1 MVALR
6 TEITEI
12 VTGLAMLGF
21 RDLDEALQVRPMSV
35 LNLETEHYERLGAAR
50 AAGSHVREFET
61 SWENGQVFARA
72 DDGLRGRPPWSV
84 EWKGPHKPPGY
95 EQVPADLR
103 IDHVYLV
110 SCKYGSS
117 ILHNV
122 SPSHLF
128 DRALAEKRVERGS
141 DWFMTTAP
149 GAYQEIY
156 TSCLADTGLDHG
168 YHAMPTQVAELTKR
182 DRQRLKAALPKRGRL
197 PDKSQAMYEQFS
209 MAVAKASADRWR
221 SSLGTARQR
230 EAMLW
235 RLLRL
240 QAAPYFVLGATT
252 SGDPLR
258 YRVGTPWDFRNRFD
272 LKSFDAWP
280 DSAGQ
285 PMVRWRAEVI
295 DRNSMFAQVSSVEP
309 IMTVAVSHEAAMP
322 EARRTDLGRAQRK
335 IIEGHVEIRWTHGRF
350 SGAPEAKVHLDSHPH
365 RVPGYF
371 PLT

>member
-1 MVALR
+1 MAAIR

-21 RDLDEALQVRPMSV
+21 RDLNEALRVRPMSV
-35 LNLETEHYERLGAAR
+35 VNLETEHYERLGAAR
-50 AAGSHVREFET
+50 AGGTHTREFET
-61 SWENGQVFARA
+61 AWENGRVFARA

-128 DRALAEKRVERGS
+128 DRSLAEKRVERGS
-141 DWFMTTAP
+141 DWFITTAP
-149 GAYQEIY
+149 EAYQEFY
-156 TSCLADTGLDHG
+156 TACLVETGLDHG
-168 YHAMPTQVAELTKR
+168 YHAMPTSVAELDR
-182 DRQRLKAALPKRGRL
+182 DDRQRLKAALPKRGRL
-197 PDKSQAMYEQFS
+197 PEKPQHMYQQFS
-209 MAVAKASADRWR
+209 KSVAIASAERWR
-221 SSLGTARQR
+221 SSLGKARER

-240 QAAPYFVLGATT
+240 QAAPYFVLGASTT
-252 SGDPLR
+252 GEPLR
-258 YRVGTPWDFRNRFD
+258 YRVGTPWDFRNLFD
-272 LKSFDAWP
+272 LKSFDVWP

-285 PMVRWRAEVI
+285 PMVRWRAEVV
-295 DRNSMFAQVSSVEP
+295 DRHAADRHAADRSATDLAAVEP
-309 IMTVAVSHEAAMP
+309 TLDTAAS
-322 EARRTDLGRAQRK
+322 ERNV
-335 IIEGHVEIRWTHGRF
+335 IEGHVEIRWTHGRF
-350 SGAPEAKVHLDSHPH
+350 SGAPEAKVHLDSHPYD
-365 RVPGYF
+365 VPGYF

>member
-1 MVALR
+1 LAAIR

-12 VTGLAMLGF
+12 VTGLAMLGY

-35 LNLETEHYERLGAAR
+35 VNLETEHYERLTHAR
-50 AAGSHVREFET
+50 AVGSHDREFET
-61 SWENGQVFARA
+61 AWQNGRVFARS

-103 IDHVYLV
+103 VDHVYLV

-141 DWFMTTAP
+141 DWFLASAP
-149 GAYQEIY
+149 EAYQDFY
-156 TSCLADTGLDHG
+156 QACLVDTGLDYG
-168 YHAMPTQVAELTKR
+168 YVAMPRAVADLNKA

-197 PDKSQAMYEQFS
+197 PDGAQAVYEQFS
-209 MAVAKASADRWR
+209 MAVAVASAKQWR
-221 SSLGTARQR
+221 SSLRKARDR

-252 SGDPLR
+252 SGEPLR
-258 YRVGTPWDFRNRFD
+258 YRVGTPWDFRNAFEMQ
-272 LKSFDAWP
+272 SFDAWP
-280 DSAGQ
+280 EAAGQ
-285 PMVRWRAEVI
+285 PMVRWRAEV
-295 DRNSMFAQVSSVEP
+295 V
-309 IMTVAVSHEAAMP
+309 
-322 EARRTDLGRAQRK
+322 RRGDGES
-335 IIEGHVEIRWTHGRF
+335 IPIEGHVEIRWTHGRF
-350 SGAPEAKVHLDSHPH
+350 SGAPEAKVHLDSNPH
-365 RVPGYF
+365 QVPGYF
-371 PLT
+371 PLA

>member
-1 MVALR
+1 M
-6 TEITEI
+6 
-12 VTGLAMLGF
+12 TGLAMLGF

-35 LNLETEHYERLGAAR
+35 VNLQTEHYERLAAAR
-50 AAGSHVREFET
+50 SAQSHTREFET
-61 SWENGQVFARA
+61 AWQNGQIFARA
-72 DDGLRGRPPWSV
+72 DDGLRGRPPWHV

-128 DRALAEKRVERGS
+128 DRALAERRVERGS
-141 DWFMTTAP
+141 DWFVTTAP
-149 GAYQEIY
+149 EAYQEFY
-156 TSCLADTGLDHG
+156 QACLSETGLDSG
-168 YHAMPTQVAELTKR
+168 ASTMPASVGDLDKSHRLQ
-182 DRQRLKAALPKRGRL
+182 LKAALPKRGRL
-197 PDKSQAMYEQFS
+197 PEAAQHCYEEFS
-209 MAVAKASADRWR
+209 IAVARASAERWR
-221 SSLGTARQR
+221 SSLQTARAR

-240 QAAPYFVLGATT
+240 QAAPYFVLGAST

-258 YRVGTPWDFRNRFD
+258 YRVGTPWDFRTSFD
-272 LKSFDAWP
+272 MHAFDAWA

-285 PMVRWRAEVI
+285 PMVRWRAEVSE
-295 DRNSMFAQVSSVEP
+295 RETGERVP
-309 IMTVAVSHEAAMP
+309 
-322 EARRTDLGRAQRK
+322 
-335 IIEGHVEIRWTHGRF
+335 IEGHVEIRWTHGRF

-365 RVPGYF
+365 AVPGYF
-371 PLT
+371 PLS

>member
-1 MVALR
+1 MAAIR

-12 VTGLAMLGF
+12 ITGLAMLGF

-35 LNLETEHYERLGAAR
+35 VNLETEHYERLSQAR
-50 AAGSHVREFET
+50 VEGTHEREFET
-61 SWENGQVFARA
+61 AWANGRVFARA

-128 DRALAEKRVERGS
+128 ERALAEKRVERGS
-141 DWFMTTAP
+141 DWFLTTAP
-149 GAYQEIY
+149 EAYQELY
-156 TSCLADTGLDHG
+156 AACLLDTGLDADPQLG
-168 YHAMPTQVAELTKR
+168 SKPMPPSVAELDKQ
-182 DRQRLKAALPKRGRL
+182 DRLRLKAALPKRGRL
-197 PDKSQAMYEQFS
+197 PDKSQRLYEQFS
-209 MAVAKASADRWR
+209 VAVAMESAERWR
-221 SSLGTARQR
+221 DSLRTARER

-258 YRVGTPWDFRNRFD
+258 YRVGTPWDFRNEFEM
-272 LKSFDAWP
+272 KSFDAWP

-285 PMVRWRAEVI
+285 PMVRWRAEVNN
-295 DRNSMFAQVSSVEP
+295 RQSGERVP
-309 IMTVAVSHEAAMP
+309 
-322 EARRTDLGRAQRK
+322 
-335 IIEGHVEIRWTHGRF
+335 IEGHVEIRWTHGRF

-365 RVPGYF
+365 TVPGYF
-371 PLT
+371 PLV

>member
-1 MVALR
+1 MVAIR

-12 VTGLAMLGF
+12 ITGLAMLGF

-35 LNLETEHYERLGAAR
+35 VNLEAEHYERLTAAR
-50 AAGSHVREFET
+50 AAGSHDREFVT
-61 SWENGQVFARA
+61 AWQNGQVFARA
-72 DDGLRGRPPWSV
+72 DDGLRGRPPWSI

-128 DRALAEKRVERGS
+128 ERALAEKRVERGS
-141 DWFMTTAP
+141 DWFVTSAP
-149 GAYQEIY
+149 EAYQEFY
-156 TSCLADTGLDHG
+156 EACLIDTGLDRG
-168 YHAMPTQVAELTKR
+168 FHAMPASVAELDKEH
-182 DRQRLKAALPKRGRL
+182 RQTLKAALPKRGRL
-197 PDKSQAMYEQFS
+197 PDKAQRCYEQFS
-209 MAVAKASADRWR
+209 MAVAMASAERWR
-221 SSLGTARQR
+221 KSLGTPRER

-240 QAAPYFVLGATT
+240 QAAPYFVLGAST
-252 SGDPLR
+252 SGEPLR
-258 YRVGTPWDFRNRFD
+258 YRVGTPWDFRNRFA

-285 PMVRWRAEVI
+285 PMVRWRAETV
-295 DRNSMFAQVSSVEP
+295 DRANNGGL
-309 IMTVAVSHEAAMP
+309 VA
-322 EARRTDLGRAQRK
+322 
-335 IIEGHVEIRWTHGRF
+335 IEGHVEIRWTHGRF

-365 RVPGYF
+365 LVPGYF

>member
-1 MVALR
+1 MAAIR

-12 VTGLAMLGF
+12 MTGLAMLGF
-21 RDLDEALQVRPMSV
+21 RDLDEALQVRPTSV
-35 LNLETEHYERLGAAR
+35 VNLQTEHYERLSQAR
-50 AAGSHVREFET
+50 AGGSYDREFAT
-61 SWENGQVFARA
+61 AWENGRIFARA
-72 DDGLRGRPPWSV
+72 DDGLRGRPPWSI

-128 DRALAEKRVERGS
+128 DRSLAEKRVERGS
-141 DWFMTTAP
+141 DWFITTAP
-149 GAYQEIY
+149 EAYQEFY
-156 TSCLADTGLDHG
+156 EACLVDTGLDG
-168 YHAMPTQVAELTKR
+168 IFSDLPPSVAELDKEHRVT
-182 DRQRLKAALPKRGRL
+182 LKAALPKRGRL
-197 PDKSQAMYEQFS
+197 PQKAQHAYEQFS
-209 MAVAKASADRWR
+209 VAVGLASAERWR
-221 SSLGTARQR
+221 QSLTTPRQR

-258 YRVGTPWDFRNRFD
+258 YRVGTPWDFRND
-272 LKSFDAWP
+272 YELKAFDAWP

-285 PMVRWRAEVI
+285 PMVRWRAEV
-295 DRNSMFAQVSSVEP
+295 NE
-309 IMTVAVSHEAAMP
+309 
-322 EARRTDLGRAQRK
+322 RATSERK
-335 IIEGHVEIRWTHGRF
+335 AIEGHVEIRWTHGRF
-350 SGAPEAKVHLDSHPH
+350 SGAPEAKVHLDTHPH
-365 RVPGYF
+365 HVPGYF

>member
-1 MVALR
+1 MAAIR

-35 LNLETEHYERLGAAR
+35 VNLETEHYERLAEAR
-50 AAGSHVREFET
+50 AAGAHNREFET
-61 SWENGQVFARA
+61 AWQNGRVFARA
-72 DDGLRGRPPWSV
+72 DDGLRGRPPWSI

-141 DWFMTTAP
+141 DWFLTTAP
-149 GAYQEIY
+149 EAYQEFY
-156 TSCLADTGLDHG
+156 AACLVDTELDQG
-168 YHAMPTQVAELTKR
+168 YRRLPPSVAELDKNH
-182 DRQRLKAALPKRGRL
+182 RQRLKAALPKRGRL
-197 PDKSQAMYEQFS
+197 PDKSQGSYEQFS
-209 MAVAKASADRWR
+209 MAVAMQSAERWR

-252 SGDPLR
+252 SGEPLR
-258 YRVGTPWDFRNRFD
+258 YRVGTPWDFRNRFEM
-272 LKSFDAWP
+272 KSFDAWP
-280 DSAGQ
+280 ESAGQ
-285 PMVRWRAEVI
+285 PMVRWRAEVT
-295 DRNSMFAQVSSVEP
+295 DREADER
-309 IMTVAVSHEAAMP
+309 VA
-322 EARRTDLGRAQRK
+322 
-335 IIEGHVEIRWTHGRF
+335 IEGHVEIRWTHGRF

-365 RVPGYF
+365 SVPGYF

>member
-21 RDLDEALQVRPMSV
+21 RDLDEALRVRPMSV
-35 LNLETEHYERLGAAR
+35 VNLETEHYERLTDAR
-50 AAGSHVREFET
+50 ASGSHDREFET
-61 SWENGQVFARA
+61 AWENGHIFARA

-141 DWFMTTAP
+141 DWFVSTAP
-149 GAYQEIY
+149 SAYQELY
-156 TSCLADTGLDHG
+156 TACLVDTGLD
-168 YHAMPTQVAELTKR
+168 R
-182 DRQRLKAALPKRGRL
+182 DYRALPALAADLETSDRKRLKAALPKRGRL
-197 PDKSQAMYEQFS
+197 PDKSQQLYEQFS
-209 MAVAKASADRWR
+209 MAVATASADRWR
-221 SSLGTARQR
+221 SSLRTARER

-252 SGDPLR
+252 SGEPLR
-258 YRVGTPWDFRNRFD
+258 YRVGTPWDFRNRFE

-280 DSAGQ
+280 ESAGQ
-285 PMVRWRAEVI
+285 PMVRWRAAVL
-295 DRNSMFAQVSSVEP
+295 DRDHARDVDND
-309 IMTVAVSHEAAMP
+309 AATGD
-322 EARRTDLGRAQRK
+322 ELCV
-335 IIEGHVEIRWTHGRF
+335 IEGHVEIRWTHGRF
-350 SGAPEAKVHLDSHPH
+350 SGAPEAKVHLDTHPH

>member
-1 MVALR
+1 MAAIR

-21 RDLDEALQVRPMSV
+21 RDLDEALRVRPMSV
-35 LNLETEHYERLGAAR
+35 VNLETEHYERLEAAR
-50 AAGSHVREFET
+50 AAGTHDREFEIA
-61 SWENGQVFARA
+61 WQNGRIFARA
-72 DDGLRGRPPWSV
+72 DDGLRGRPPWNV

-128 DRALAEKRVERGS
+128 DRSLAEKKVERGS
-141 DWFMTTAP
+141 DWFISTAP
-149 GAYQEIY
+149 EAYQELY
-156 TSCLADTGLDHG
+156 EACLIDTGLDTAFP
-168 YHAMPTQVAELTKR
+168 AMPTSVTELDKSTR
-182 DRQRLKAALPKRGRL
+182 LRLKAALPKRGRL
-197 PDKSQAMYEQFS
+197 PEKSQAYYEQFS
-209 MAVAKASADRWR
+209 MAVAMASAERWR
-221 SSLGTARQR
+221 SSLGTARER

-252 SGDPLR
+252 GGEPLR
-258 YRVGTPWDFRNRFD
+258 YRVGTPWDFRNQFEM
-272 LKSFDAWP
+272 KSFDAWP

-285 PMVRWRAEVI
+285 PMVRWRAEVLEH
-295 DRNSMFAQVSSVEP
+295 AAHQESSRERHV
-309 IMTVAVSHEAAMP
+309 
-322 EARRTDLGRAQRK
+322 
-335 IIEGHVEIRWTHGRF
+335 IEGHVEIRWTHGRF

-365 RVPGYF
+365 AVPGYF
-371 PLT
+371 PLA